1 MEYYNL
7 IGKENFEIYYRNK
20 INGLLLNPEIMEY
33 LDKNKI
39 DLNEKKDLNFMKL
52 SACINVLNKKI
63 KLKNIK

>member
-33 LDKNKI
+33 LESHSKEINDLCVGYDWEDRKIISKESEDK
-39 DLNEKKDLNFMKL
+39 
-52 SACINVLNKKI
+52 
-63 KLKNIK
+63 